1 MTRPLWLVCGLL
13 PATLLAQPVL
23 RNDLFAP
30 PKLPPA
36 VPAKADSAASE
47 ASGQVST
54 PPVLSSVLSA
64 GPKSMAVLDGVVL
77 PLNGTHRGYRLLQV
91 GDRHVVLQFQGE
103 RMVVHMQGEHSLPK
117 PAVKE

>member
-23 RNDLFAP
+23 RHDLFAP

-36 VPAKADSAASE
+36 VPAKAANVGSE
-47 ASGQVST
+47 ASGQVSA

-64 GPKSMAVLDGVVL
+64 GAKSMAVLDGVVL
-77 PLNGTHRGYRLLQV
+77 PLNGAHRGYRLLQV
-91 GDRHVVLQFQGE
+91 GDRHVVLLFQASAWWSIC
-103 RMVVHMQGEHSLPK
+103 RVNTACPSRR
-117 PAVKE
+117 